1 MGNKFWNSS
10 ELEPKR
16 QHRWLVY
23 LNGANIPSYVAKK
36 VDKPSFTINETE
48 HKYFGH
54 SFFYPGHVTW
64 ETVTLTLVDPIEP
77 DTSKALMKI
86 LTNSGYDNPTKHP
99 QNALKTV
106 SKADS
111 VRALG
116 SQVKIEQVH
125 GAGNDVVETW
135 ILHNPWI
142 KDAKFGSLAYDSDD
156 MVEIELTIR
165 YDWATLHLGG

>member
-1 MGNKFWNSS
+1 MSEKFWNSS
-10 ELEPKR
+10 TLEPKR
-16 QHRWLVY
+16 SHRWLVY
-23 LNGANIPSYVAKK
+23 LNGSNIPTYVAKK

-64 ETVTLTLVDPIEP
+64 ETISLTLVDPIEP
-77 DTSKALMKI
+77 DTSKTLMDI
-86 LTNSGYDNPTKHP
+86 LKDSGYSDPTDHP
-99 QNALKTV
+99 NGALRTV

-116 SQVKIEQVH
+116 PQVRIEQFT
-125 GAGNDVVETW
+125 DDLESPVESWT
-135 ILHNPWI
+135 LHNPWI
-142 KDAKFGSLAYDSDD
+142 KDAKFGNLAYDSDD

-165 YDWATLHLGG
+165 FDWATIG